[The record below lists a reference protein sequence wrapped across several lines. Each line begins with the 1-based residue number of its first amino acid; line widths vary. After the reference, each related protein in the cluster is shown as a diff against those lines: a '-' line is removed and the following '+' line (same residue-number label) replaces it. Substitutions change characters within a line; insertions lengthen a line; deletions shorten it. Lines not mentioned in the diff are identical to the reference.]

1 MKPIIPI
8 TLLFFLVFFPQAS
21 QANNKT
27 WCWTKPV
34 KTDKFQLDPRNGGEN
49 WGYCQAGGKGTI
61 DTAESADSYY
71 LQIFGEEGRTSEI
84 LLTNEGFQLGS
95 TTIIKEKA
103 VNVGDLTKLRLRT
116 SGNFLIH
123 FLRRIEGVTFLNFF

>member
-1 MKPIIPI
+1 
-8 TLLFFLVFFPQAS
+8 
-21 QANNKT
+21 
-27 WCWTKPV
+27 V

-49 WGYCQAGGKGTI
+49 WGYCQAGGKGSKILYTISVDTGTI